1 MQQSRAIFSVTY
13 PWALFSSL
21 TLSLLLDLPW
31 SKGGCSTSQRYQP
44 TIRSG
49 FPVLNEAVHKYPDP
63 QNCFLQNCWLAVSQ
77 GPNFWLRTRKHV
89 GRVQAQLGW
98 GYRPNAYTSSS
109 ISTECHRRR
118 RQLGVHSD
126 LVTGRLSA
134 QAGPQGTLSLDK
146 TATKLTL
153 CFPAL
158 TLTLIIIIIINTVN
172 FLCWH
177 FLGSPVK
184 AWVGK
189 WRVFSKSDSGINL
202 KNKCK
207 RPFPHPHHQCR
218 KCQHM
223 WQKEKKA
230 AMIDASL
237 ERLRKKCC
245 VPQRKLPFY
254 VGSQE
259 SSGQTS
265 SASLPSAQFG
275 TLCSV
280 KWARWYS
287 ALVP

>member
-63 QNCFLQNCWLAVSQ
+63 QNCFLQICWLAVSQ
-77 GPNFWLRTRKHV
+77 GPNFWLRTRRHV

-109 ISTECHRRR
+109 ISTESHRRR
-118 RQLGVHSD
+118 RQLGVHGD
-126 LVTGRLSA
+126 FVTGRLSA

-158 TLTLIIIIIINTVN
+158 TLKLIIIII
-172 FLCWH
+172 
-177 FLGSPVK
+177 
-184 AWVGK
+184 
-189 WRVFSKSDSGINL
+189 
-202 KNKCK
+202 
-207 RPFPHPHHQCR
+207 
-218 KCQHM
+218 
-223 WQKEKKA
+223 
-230 AMIDASL
+230 MIIQLIFCADI
-237 ERLRKKCC
+237 
-245 VPQRKLPFY
+245 F
-254 VGSQE
+254 
-259 SSGQTS
+259 
-265 SASLPSAQFG
+265 
-275 TLCSV
+275 
-280 KWARWYS
+280 
-287 ALVP
+287 